1 MPARSASN
9 GARWGNL
16 QAFAGKARTRTSQAH
31 VDETLL
37 WVLAGLIALGLVMV
51 YSASIAMAEANKFT
65 GYQPAYFLLRHG
77 VFICVG
83 LIAGLFAFQVP
94 VQIWQRY
101 APYLFL
107 FGAALLLLVLI
118 PGIGRE
124 VNGSRRWLSL
134 FVINLQPSE
143 LMKLFAVLYAA
154 SYVVR
159 KDKVSHLFIKAFVP
173 MFVVMA
179 LIGSLLLLEPDM
191 GAFVVICAIALAT
204 LWLGGFNGKV
214 FAGLLLAL
222 PLAFFALIFSSPYRM
237 QRVIG
242 FMDPW
247 ADPYGKGYQLSHAL
261 IAFGRGEWFGVGLG
275 GSVEKL
281 LYLPEAHTDFLMA
294 VIAEELGLA
303 GVAAV
308 IALFALLV
316 LRAFQIGRHAAF
328 LERNFAALVAQGI
341 GVWIGVQTLINIGV
355 NMGVLPT
362 KGLTLPFLSFGGSG
376 LVVNCIAAATLLRV
390 DYENRRVARGLSA

>member
-1 MPARSASN
+1 MREPR
-9 GARWGNL
+9 RP
-16 QAFAGKARTRTSQAH
+16 FAVKTRTRPPPAQF
-31 VDETLL
+31 DGLL
-37 WVLAGLIALGLVMV
+37 IWVLIALLALGLVMV
-51 YSASIAMAEANKFT
+51 YSASIATAEAGKFT
-65 GYQPAYFLLRHG
+65 GYQPTYYLLRHG
-77 VFICVG
+77 VFIAVG
-83 LIAGLFAFQVP
+83 LLAGLLAFQVP
-94 VQIWQRY
+94 VQLWQNY

-107 FGAALLLLVLI
+107 SGAVLLILVLI

-134 FVINLQPSE
+134 FVVNLQPSE

-154 SYVVR
+154 SYTVR
-159 KDKVSHLFIKAFVP
+159 KAKVKDTFVKAFVP
-173 MFVVMA
+173 MFAVMA
-179 LIGSLLLLEPDM
+179 LVGSLLLLEPDM
-191 GAFVVICAIALAT
+191 GAFVVICAIALCT
-204 LWLGGFNGKV
+204 LWLGGFNLKV
-214 FAGLLLAL
+214 FAALLVAL
-222 PLAFFALIFSSPYRM
+222 PPAFAALILSSPYRM

-281 LYLPEAHTDFLMA
+281 FYLPEAHTDFLVA

-303 GVAAV
+303 GITAV

-316 LRAFQIGRHAAF
+316 VRAFQIGRHAAF
-328 LERNFAALVAQGI
+328 LERNFSALAAQGI
-341 GVWIGVQTLINIGV
+341 GVWLGVQAMINIGV

-376 LVVNCIAAATLLRV
+376 LVVNCIAAAVLLRV
-390 DYENRRVARGLSA
+390 DYENRRVARGLPV